1 MKEGRVI
8 QSTGKWYKIRSG
20 NDTIEA
26 RLPGKFR
33 LQSKEVTNPLAVG
46 DFVDFKIEDDGTG
59 TIRNIKERKNYVPR
73 QATHGRRGEQI
84 LVSNIDRAWV
94 VQSINKPK
102 INTGFIDRFLV
113 TCEAYE
119 VPAGIIINKKD
130 LAADNGIKHIRD
142 LKELYIELGYKVA
155 VTSIYNS
162 DSLSTL
168 FHLLQDQTSVFIG
181 PSGVGKT
188 SLLNAMDPQLNLKVN
203 EVSAYSN
210 KGKHTTTFAKLVPLS
225 GDGFIVDT
233 PGIREFGIVNIEK
246 SELSLYYPEMREPR
260 QHCKYYNCTHYHEPK
275 CGVVEAF
282 ENGEIDARRYE
293 SYLNILETLP
303 DS

>member
-1 MKEGRVI
+1 MCAVHGN
-8 QSTGKWYKIRSG
+8 QLGKIRSG
-20 NDTIEA
+20 NNTIEA